1 MPSRVQK
8 LSVSVPCEV
17 WDRAR
22 SLLGV
27 SDEANSAFVTRILQ
41 AAITRELEA
50 QYARGYTE
58 HPYTAEE
65 EAVFEGMQQ
74 RAAKAMSEDLAGDK
88 NDYAEW
94 KARRSASR

>member
-22 SLLGV
+22 SLLGS
-27 SDEANSAFVTRILQ
+27 SDEPNSAFVTRILQ
-41 AAITRELEA
+41 AAITRELET
-50 QYARGYTE
+50 QYARGYAE
-58 HPYTAEE
+58 HPYTPEE
-65 EAVFEGMQQ
+65 EAVLEGMQQ
-74 RAAKAMSEDLAGDK
+74 LAAKAMSEDLVGDK

-94 KARRSASR
+94 KARRSASG